1 MKPKCFSDD
10 PLKKYGFHRI
20 QHIGRLSVTV
30 FSESSVC
37 HRHFESWNQKKLHS
51 ATYIHNYISINDFFN
66 IQQANHEKQIILFLL
81 HKQLVHKDKRNFYR
95 FLCKKEKTKKE
106 AGLHAGKARHQKY
119 GKFNKKY
126 RQKSFCKQKNAKVQ
140 FHNHI
145 N

>member
-10 PLKKYGFHRI
+10 QLKKYGFQRI

-51 ATYIHNYISINDFFN
+51 ATYIHNYISINDFFK
-66 IQQANHEKQIILFLL
+66 IQQANHEKQSISFLL

-95 FLCKKEKTKKE
+95 FLYKKEKTKKE
-106 AGLHAGKARHQKY
+106 AGLHAEKAQHRKY

-140 FHNHI
+140 LHNHI